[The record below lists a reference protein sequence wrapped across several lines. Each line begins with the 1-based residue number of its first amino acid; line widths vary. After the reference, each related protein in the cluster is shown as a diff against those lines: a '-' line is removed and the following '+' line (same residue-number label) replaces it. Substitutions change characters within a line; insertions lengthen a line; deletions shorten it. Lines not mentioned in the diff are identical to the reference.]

1 MYRENKTSQ
10 HILPTASTLLG
21 FCLVV
26 ITSPHITSKI
36 VSSSLHE
43 IASVVSVILCFAVVL
58 SFVSIK
64 SGEANG
70 RLNWN
75 ILPIFFSVPRCWAY
89 LLSYSSISGYFAW
102 NKSLTEV
109 QQRSQKKM
117 SCCRKKC
124 SRKKIIVIKQPQVT
138 RENRSYFSEPAS
150 RIFSGNSLIS
160 AVQCTEFV
168 SNLYNFTK
176 KIVAAKILLIDDELK
191 LLKLLGM
198 IISNEGYEV
207 FRASSARSGMN
218 MLTAQQIDL
227 VLCDV
232 RLPDGFGVDLVKEIK
247 TKHPHIEI
255 ILMTAYGN
263 IPDGVQAMRNGAY
276 DYIVKGDDNEKIL
289 PLVSKALEK
298 VKDNIRNGRAENSK
312 DKINFSNIIG
322 QSQSFLYSKML
333 AKKVAHTDTAVLLTG
348 ETGTGKEVFANAIH
362 QESYRKKGNFLA
374 INCSAFGKDVLE
386 SELFGHK
393 KGAFTGALSDK
404 KGLIEE
410 ARNGTLF
417 LDEIGEMPL
426 ELQSKMLRVLE
437 NGEFIKMG
445 DTKISHSNFRLI
457 AATNRDLKEES
468 RRGNFREDL
477 YFRLNVF
484 EILLPPLRERKEDIR
499 ELANYY
505 IEKFSARMNL
515 KAVHVAPDFYKR
527 LEDNP
532 WKGNIRELKNTL
544 ERSLILMENNQLSA
558 ENLPNSTSGNFFAMS
573 AVEKEHILKVLKYTK
588 GNKAEAARLLDIG
601 IATLYRK
608 LEEYHLK

>member
-1 MYRENKTSQ
+1 MT
-10 HILPTASTLLG
+10 P
-21 FCLVV
+21 
-26 ITSPHITSKI
+26 
-36 VSSSLHE
+36 
-43 IASVVSVILCFAVVL
+43 
-58 SFVSIK
+58 
-64 SGEANG
+64 
-70 RLNWN
+70 
-75 ILPIFFSVPRCWAY
+75 
-89 LLSYSSISGYFAW
+89 
-102 NKSLTEV
+102 
-109 QQRSQKKM
+109 
-117 SCCRKKC
+117 
-124 SRKKIIVIKQPQVT
+124 
-138 RENRSYFSEPAS
+138 
-150 RIFSGNSLIS
+150 
-160 AVQCTEFV
+160 
-168 SNLYNFTK
+168 
-176 KIVAAKILLIDDELK
+176 KILLIDDELK

-207 FRASSARSGMN
+207 FQASSARSGMN
-218 MLTAQQIDL
+218 MLSAHQIDL

-232 RLPDGFGVDLVKEIK
+232 RLPDAFGVDLVKEIK
-247 TKHPHIEI
+247 TKYPHIEI

-298 VKDNIRNGRAENSK
+298 VKDNVKNQQVERSILK
-312 DKINFSNIIG
+312 TNFSTIIG
-322 QSQSFLYSKML
+322 KSQSFLYSKML
-333 AKKVAHTDTAVLLTG
+333 AQKVANTDTAVLLTG

-362 QESYRKKGNFLA
+362 QESYRNKGRFMA

-393 KGAFTGALSDK
+393 KGAFTGAVSDK

-410 ARNGTLF
+410 AQNGTLF

-468 RRGNFREDL
+468 RLGNFREDL

-484 EILLPPLRERKEDIR
+484 EIHLPPLRERKEDIR
-499 ELANYY
+499 ELANFY
-505 IEKFSARMNL
+505 IAKFSVRMNL
-515 KAVHVAPDFYKR
+515 KIVNVAEDFYKKI
-527 LEDNP
+527 ENNP

-544 ERSLILMENNQLSA
+544 ERSLILMEDNQLSA
-558 ENLPNSTSGNFFAMS
+558 SNLPNSASGNSFAMS
-573 AVEKEHILKVLKYTK
+573 SVEKDHILKVLNYTK

-608 LEEYHLK
+608 LDEYQLK